1 MKQNKIIASIDSISK
16 DEGLALVNKSTLD
29 EKIDKKKKH
38 SFVLFNSTRFG
49 SRCVCLCEEEKEG
62 RVQMDTYNSLK
73 TKTKTKKKK
82 RRRRRRS
89 L

>member
-38 SFVLFNSTRFG
+38 SFKLDVKKIKDNSYKFI
-49 SRCVCLCEEEKEG
+49 
-62 RVQMDTYNSLK
+62 
-73 TKTKTKKKK
+73 KKKK
-82 RRRRRRS
+82 IWYKVDRILTFLKINTLKGFRNF
-89 L
+89 LIWQIYY